1 MKTLLE
7 IVGKKEYIV
16 KGKEQE
22 SVTLLT
28 KDFILITIINL
39 LIFFGFQMLMPT
51 FPVYI
56 KKLGGEDSIVGLVA
70 GIFTVS
76 SLAARL
82 LSGMAL
88 DRIGRRGVFL
98 VGLGIFTLA
107 VLSYNWLPTIG
118 LILTFRLIHGLG
130 WGASSTASSTIASD
144 SIPQERF
151 GEGMGYFSLASSL
164 PIAIAPA
171 VGLFIISN
179 YSFNILFFV
188 SAALAALGFLLSLA
202 LKYRKIEMHEQPK
215 AKAAFFDKSAIRP
228 SIVIFFITVSYGTVV
243 SFLPLYAAQEGI
255 QNIGLFFTVYALAL
269 LISRPVFG
277 RISDRLGYNFAIIP
291 GLICVL
297 ITMVLLSQSSI
308 MPMFLITAFIYG
320 IGFGAVVSSL
330 QAMAVVNSTPN
341 RRGAANATFF
351 TGFDSGIGLGAI
363 IFGAVAS
370 AVGYSRMYLWAVV
383 PVVLAFILY
392 FAVANNKMPSVD
404 VDNE

>member
-1 MKTLLE
+1 MK
-7 IVGKKEYIV
+7 V
-16 KGKEQE
+16 KEQR
-22 SVTLLT
+22 SAALLT

-56 KKLGGEDSIVGLVA
+56 KKLGGEASIVGLVA

-76 SLAARL
+76 SLVARL
-82 LSGMAL
+82 LSGAAL

-98 VGLGIFTLA
+98 AGLGVFILA
-107 VLSYNWLPTIG
+107 VLSYSWLPTIG

-144 SIPQERF
+144 SIPKERF

-164 PIAIAPA
+164 SMAIAPA
-171 VGLFIISN
+171 AGLFVISN
-179 YSFNILFFV
+179 YSFNVLFSV
-188 SAALAALGFLLSLA
+188 SAGLAALGFLLSFA
-202 LKYRKIEMHEQPK
+202 LKYRKIKMHEQPK
-215 AKAAFFDKSAIRP
+215 TKAVFFDRSAVRP
-228 SIVIFFITVSYGTVV
+228 SIIIFFITVSYGTVV

-255 QNIGLFFTVYALAL
+255 QNIGLFFTVYAIAL

-277 RISDRLGYNFAIIP
+277 RVSDKLGYNFAVIP

-297 ITMVLLSQSSI
+297 ITMVLLSQASI
-308 MPMFLITAFIYG
+308 MTMFLTAAFIYG

-330 QAMAVVNSTPN
+330 QAMAVVNTPPN

-370 AVGYSRMYLWAVV
+370 AVGYSRMYLWSVV

-392 FAVANNKMPSVD
+392 FAVATNNTPGVAM
-404 VDNE
+404 DNK

>member
-1 MKTLLE
+1 ME
-7 IVGKKEYIV
+7 ITGKKECIV
-16 KGKEQE
+16 KEKQQK

-28 KDFILITIINL
+28 EDFILITIINL

-76 SLAARL
+76 SLVARL

-98 VGLGIFTLA
+98 VGLAVFIFA
-107 VLSYNWLPTIG
+107 GLSYSWLPTIG
-118 LILTFRLIHGLG
+118 FILMFRLIHGLG

-144 SIPQERF
+144 SIPKERL

-164 PIAIAPA
+164 SMAIAPA
-171 VGLFIISN
+171 AGLFVISN
-179 YSFNILFFV
+179 YSFTILFFV
-188 SAALAALGFLLSLA
+188 SSGLAALGFLLSLA
-202 LKYRKIEMHEQPK
+202 LKYRKIEMLEQPK

-228 SIVIFFITVSYGTVV
+228 SIVIFFITMSYGTVV
-243 SFLPLYAAQEGI
+243 SFLPLYAAQGGI
-255 QNIGLFFTVYALAL
+255 QNIGLFFTFYAIAL

-291 GLICVL
+291 GLTCVL
-297 ITMVLLSQSSI
+297 ITMVLLSQASI
-308 MPMFLITAFIYG
+308 MPMFLIAAFVYG
-320 IGFGAVVSSL
+320 IGFGAAVSSL
-330 QAMAVVNSTPN
+330 QAMAVVNTPPN

-370 AVGYSRMYLWAVV
+370 AIGYSRMYLWAVM

-392 FAVANNKMPSVD
+392 FAITNNKTSGVPVE
-404 VDNE
+404 NK